1 MKYKPEMYLDSG
13 VYSDGDDDI
22 DNKKEKVVK
31 CRKQHECTG
40 CRVEI
45 AIGMH
50 ALRETGFIDGEPV
63 SRYTCLPCIEVWL
76 VESGQIDSDDAQ

>member
-1 MKYKPEMYLDSG
+1 MKYKPEIYLDSG
-13 VYSDGDDDI
+13 FYSDGDDDI

-31 CRKQHECTG
+31 CRKQHECSV
-40 CRVEI
+40 CRAEI

-63 SRYTCLPCIEVWL
+63 SCYTCLPCIEVWL
-76 VESGQIDSDDAQ
+76 VESWQVDSDDAQ